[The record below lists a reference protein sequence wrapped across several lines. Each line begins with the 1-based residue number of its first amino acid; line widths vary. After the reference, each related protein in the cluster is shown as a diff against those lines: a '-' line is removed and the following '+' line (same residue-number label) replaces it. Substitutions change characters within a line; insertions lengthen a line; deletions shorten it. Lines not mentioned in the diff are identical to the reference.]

1 MAIFS
6 SKYTGSFETT
16 ASFGRIDIEDNV
28 KATSFTGI
36 FEGALSSSAQ
46 ISDDISGSFVAPSSS
61 FSTRTTDLETASAS
75 FSTRISTERAV

>member
-6 SKYTGSFETT
+6 SKYTGSFESS
-16 ASFGRIDIEDNV
+16 ASFGRIDIDDNV

-46 ISDDISGSFVAPSSS
+46 IADDISGSFTAQSSS
-61 FSTRTTDLETASAS
+61 FSTRTTDLETTS
-75 FSTRISTERAV
+75 